1 MAILFPAV
9 DSVEVDSV
17 DESVGTLKRDSA
29 NEKEVGHHF
38 TDTTYRCDAPAPQIA
53 KPVVD
58 PALAAAPAEIQRA

>member
-17 DESVGTLKRDSA
+17 DESLKRDSA